1 MPKYQKLSEKDG
13 VTEFIVYA
21 DDGSSE
27 PRSSICLEGE
37 TEDQMMSRVANHH
50 NDELLKLASVQE
62 IVTEKP
68 EPIKEA
74 IPEKDLPVIE

>member
-1 MPKYQKLSEKDG
+1 MPKYQKLSEQDG

-27 PRSSICLEGE
+27 KRSSICIDGE

-50 NDELLKLASVQE
+50 NDELKKLAPAAE
-62 IVTEKP
+62 IPVANP
-68 EPIKEA
+68 EPIKDA
-74 IPEKDLPVIE
+74 IPNKDLPVVD